1 MAQYLPLPDG
11 TYYPVAEGEDPK
23 VAWQRAMQKYPE
35 AFGAGEP
42 KAQPRKG
49 LLADV
54 MGGATNL
61 LSIGQTGIA
70 ALTGNTN
77 AAAQAGLERQAQQ
90 QKQYESGFQPEK
102 ILSEFDK
109 GNYLSSA
116 GEAIKQI
123 PSAVA
128 GLLPSVGQEAGL
140 AAAGRL
146 GGAALGAVVPI
157 PGASAAF
164 ATAGQYALPLIV
176 NAIQALGSQAQ
187 EKAQA
192 QIEKGEKVDVGVA
205 ELAPYAAAN
214 AALNLV
220 GTRIAMP
227 SIFKKAIG
235 QKVAAEAD
243 DVARLALME
252 EARKVA
258 GRGTLNT
265 IARGAVGFTVGELPT
280 EILQDVVDRAAIG
293 KPLAD
298 DDALQQYR
306 ITALNMVLGAPL
318 GGGLGVYERGGA
330 RTQVAA
336 QDRIEQKKQADEAK
350 AAQDKLDAETL
361 ATKQTPEYALQAQQ
375 AYLDAEKRKAELD
388 AQMHKASK
396 GQKLTEDQKLDNQ
409 ETQQALAENADVLN
423 KAAKEFR
430 QFRKF
435 LPAAAPEAIK
445 NTEQLQQVDM
455 FGNLPTPKT
464 PELDL
469 QGKPVERAA
478 PEPEAED
485 QGNLQLQIRGLS
497 DYLDQ
502 LRAQNAK
509 IPVTDTD
516 AKIAIGE
523 KYSSIKKMLAEV
535 QKYVPPEVDTTA
547 ITTKIADLTKKMAKA
562 DADGDV
568 DISARH
574 ATKIKELQSQLTTSP
589 TAPSPQQE
597 MEMQPFKS
605 TVETT
610 EQMQARKRQN
620 AQQAA
625 GAESTDYVNQRIQER
640 RAQRKLAEKN
650 APPREQPQRD
660 EELRHL
666 AEKETVDKIVATFP
680 AGETITPGQVMHGM
694 GGEQAHLR
702 DLQTQLA
709 IAKTTRNSQ
718 AISDINEQIAD
729 IKAKQ
734 EERATSGTPIER
746 LPQLGEGRLPEA
758 RAKEAE
764 AEQHADKQS
773 EMLQGFVAQLQKIKL
788 RPDTA
793 AVSERVAKI
802 NKAREA
808 AGKPPITLADQSA
821 TMLDTARMAYL
832 KSHLD
837 EIEAR
842 RAAFGLPPM
851 ADWEIG
857 EARARVMEGF
867 NELQSRWGQAV
878 DKNAPA
884 GQRQFGAPVAA
895 VATLQDQMRT
905 NIYNNVASA
914 ADRLGKETKGELK
927 EKTTTRSA
935 TPTLER
941 DENGQLV
948 QTGYAQPTGP
958 QPVTE
963 RLNLQG
969 QPKLAKD
976 EKQNTLD
983 MIDQVLNNLETRTT
997 AVPTKANKAPEKVTS
1012 LADIA
1017 KLMEEE
1023 TSGERTAKTDAASVE
1038 LLHQL
1043 RDTLPKTSN
1052 EEFVLLAQEQ
1062 VQRIMEGNLPSPYA
1076 VRELGE
1082 MIAAQKEGRRS
1093 ESAPGSDLYES
1104 AQPQKSLFPETEVL
1118 QVSRATPE
1126 NFQKLL
1132 DSKNVQELRKTI
1144 AEEKAGN
1151 QAALQTLQDSIAPA
1165 KTAVQKAGEALSK
1178 EKEKAAPL
1186 LESAAK
1192 ERGEPTW
1199 YAPAERKVVELETAL
1214 QSIPPRLKL
1223 LKDIRE
1229 KMTGLNEDQKQTL
1242 LKQVNAELQKA
1253 DKNDDANAV
1262 KQLFEFKQAL
1272 LSKEPL
1278 TKEINR
1284 LTAAV
1289 RLAKRTIDTARA
1301 DLNNLVKQHVGDKT
1315 IRESLLAQADKATE
1329 RIDKL
1334 TKAFEEAQRQEARTQ
1349 AKPIEEKP
1357 ATEATPMATWRAALQ
1372 RGREGLDLPGMRN
1385 LVDTAGLKQQIL
1397 AIRQKLG
1404 SFDAQLS
1411 EIQDPKRKPKEG
1423 DKAKI
1428 AALQQKRADAITELD
1443 SVYKNAPR
1451 ITSEIKEQ
1459 GQLDLEKAFDEAQA
1473 GAYDLKVRKKQAKAG
1488 ELPPTLRAAK
1498 KGPIVADVRTNRK
1511 SESGVRQTATPR
1523 EELAAAAL
1531 EQVAKGRA
1539 ELKELQDRMQ
1549 YLRDNNKAKKSG
1561 RYTDTFKQLQA
1572 KEESLKSNIKQA
1584 ENASAVFAR
1593 EAAETKAALAS
1604 SRKSVEGAQT
1614 GKEALALK
1622 EAEEAREEEATS
1634 RPAVF
1639 RTITRKGASLK
1650 EQTIKRVADA
1660 ITKEWSVVPDII
1672 VIADES
1678 ELPDNLRKQ
1687 AERDEMIGK
1696 IPGLYD
1702 TETKKVYLIANNLF
1716 DENDIALTIAHEIAG
1731 HFGLREVLGN
1741 TYAKIMNYV
1750 YNGNA
1755 SVRTAA
1761 DAKMAKNKK
1770 LSREVAVEEV
1780 LAEAAEK
1787 GPQAEKGLMAALRR
1801 VWYAI
1806 KQALA
1811 RVKVFNVSDAEVNQI
1826 VVNARRYVQEGKGG
1840 KPKTVF
1846 KPEQF
1851 VGTLLEEA
1859 ATKPRVAYYAN
1870 AEDLK
1875 NKAPELYDQIKND
1888 LDEDATAPTYA
1899 FGELQPEGG
1908 LSRRQFLKGAAA
1920 TVGALQLPA
1929 TSTTMSN
1936 AQIVDAVLE
1945 SMSSGY
1951 NFIQNAAATLPRNV
1965 LKALKAEAIGNEY
1978 RLNRTDEY
1986 LWKGMEK
1993 SGLEELTDLQDALFN
2008 QGEDSYTVSVIED
2021 AVEERGIKVLEEMQ
2035 EIARAARQVFI
2046 EDIQNVTKGA
2056 NAAQTKTPPATIVVL
2071 TNNIVSAPQLS
2082 RSIATNM
2089 LDFGAPLKNS
2099 NAITNAANYRTK
2111 ANYTSDDDLSKL
2123 AKDIVA
2129 TKQGFFEKLG
2139 GEKMLRFEMLVA
2151 DMRAGLR
2158 KAMEAGAKQMGDTRL
2173 FQQAMMSVTKADQK
2187 MPLVLTALS
2196 NGPLETYTD
2205 EKGFKGVRTTNE
2217 NSAKEIFAST
2227 SDVPDRYGNG
2237 EAKMALAT
2245 TYMIAQRAANKGLT
2259 KLDLGALGVTE
2270 EKLAAA
2276 MRQVEADPELKK
2288 ALERTRSLYNKF
2300 NAGMIRFLASTG
2312 AITQKE
2318 ADGFLKEGDYVP
2330 YYRVNENGLAQ
2341 LVLGAGKTITIGD
2354 IRYQPHLAQ
2363 LKGGE
2368 TKILSLDESLPRNT
2382 MLLVEKAMT
2391 NMATRNVGYALYSVG
2406 KGNGEV
2412 NERTG
2417 KAADL
2422 MPIHKGDGPPDSG
2435 VIRWNQEPDRNDP
2448 KDTGKRWLRV
2458 QTNDTVLGGI
2468 PAEIIVKSLEGAHLT
2483 LPGFLKLGAIAG
2495 DFLRAGVTRTPVY
2508 LLRQLFRD
2516 PFVAAAT
2523 AGLDYGPIKA
2533 IYKAGNEYLKMNTGQ
2548 SETAAKLIEKGLIQ
2562 SGIFTGDPDD
2572 ISKFALQLASGKD
2585 MGVMDKF
2592 FAMADAQAM
2601 KADAA
2606 TRVLVYDNA
2615 IKNGLSEVE
2624 ADMAVMESMNF
2635 HKRGLSPTVQYASRM
2650 IPFFNSQIQGLNV
2663 LFKAATGNMPF
2674 NEQLRIKQKFQNNAM
2689 MLMGMGL
2696 VYAMMMEDDEYFKNA
2711 KPRDKY
2717 SNFFIPLPGVD
2728 EPLKLPIPYEFG
2740 WFFSAAVAAADAMKA
2755 ETDGPQQLRALRDM
2769 FVGAIPGSSS
2779 LGVPQI
2785 VKPLAEVYTNK
2796 NFFSGFEATPLE
2808 SARLRKLDPEA
2819 RYYDTTTEMAKQI
2832 SKMVPILSPIQIE
2845 HIVTGYLGSLPL
2857 MAAAATDGLFK
2868 GQEAA
2873 ETPTRRLS
2881 QMPLIG
2887 SSFQRKYGGEDA
2899 DVVYKLATEALQAKA
2914 TFNEYKNTG
2923 KLNEAKEYF
2932 QEHRAELAVA
2942 PMALQYEKFMGN
2954 LRKQEQI
2961 IRQSSMP
2968 ADKKQ
2973 ERIDLLD
2980 KQRQLQSERYA
2991 QAIKRAEAAVGRTT
3005 PQ

>member
-35 AFGAGEP
+35 AFGGGEAAPQPKSGFMPALKAGVSSLKSDVAALAGRTGIMGLPEAEKYIAEQEKYQ
-42 KAQPRKG
+42 KATYKPTEEGFMEAPLTKIGELAGGSIPYMAAPIAAGAAAAALPFTGAAATVAG
-49 LLADV
+49 L
-54 MGGATNL
+54 GATGLASAAQFTGSNL
-61 LSIGQTGIA
+61 SRQMDTGKKLGETDIGAA
-70 ALTGNTN
+70 ALAAIPQAALDTISLRMIPGMSKLFEKAGLNLSEEAAKNLAKEGLKKTVADYALSTGKTMGVEGLTE
-77 AAAQAGLERQAQQ
+77 AGQQVFERMQAGLNIND
-90 QKQYESGFQPEK
+90 P
-102 ILSEFDK
+102 
-109 GNYLSSA
+109 
-116 GEAIKQI
+116 
-123 PSAVA
+123 
-128 GLLPSVGQEAGL
+128 
-140 AAAGRL
+140 
-146 GGAALGAVVPI
+146 
-157 PGASAAF
+157 
-164 ATAGQYALPLIV
+164 
-176 NAIQALGSQAQ
+176 
-187 EKAQA
+187 
-192 QIEKGEKVDVGVA
+192 
-205 ELAPYAAAN
+205 
-214 AALNLV
+214 
-220 GTRIAMP
+220 
-227 SIFKKAIG
+227 
-235 QKVAAEAD
+235 
-243 DVARLALME
+243 
-252 EARKVA
+252 EARKEYFDNFIGGAVLGGILA
-258 GRGTLNT
+258 PVGRRVE
-265 IARGAVGFTVGELPT
+265 RGAEQARF
-280 EILQDVVDRAAIG
+280 D
-293 KPLAD
+293 K
-298 DDALQQYR
+298 QQR
-306 ITALNMVLGAPL
+306 
-318 GGGLGVYERGGA
+318 E
-330 RTQVAA
+330 
-336 QDRIEQKKQADEAK
+336 EQKKQADEAK

-361 ATKQTPEYALQAQQ
+361 AKKQTPEYALQAQQ
-375 AYLDAEKRKAELD
+375 AYLDAEQRKKDLKAKI
-388 AQMHKASK
+388 HKAPK
-396 GQKLTEDQKLDNQ
+396 GQELTEDQKQDNR
-409 ETQQALAENADVLN
+409 ETKLALADHDDVLN
-423 KAAKEFR
+423 KANKEFR
-430 QFRKF
+430 QTRQF

-445 NTEQLQQVDM
+445 DTTQLEQPEM
-455 FGNLPTPKT
+455 FGAPAAPKA
-464 PELDL
+464 PELDMF
-469 QGKPVERAA
+469 GKPVERAA
-478 PEPEAED
+478 PEPEAQEQADPRQQVRMLEQMVAQLQTQVQDASPQEILTIAPKYKQANTALEEARKAVEALPKPVED
-485 QGNLQLQIRGLS
+485 QI
-497 DYLDQ
+497 
-502 LRAQNAK
+502 AK
-509 IPVTDTD
+509 LHQKLGV
-516 AKIAIGE
+516 AKD
-523 KYSSIKKMLAEV
+523 K
-535 QKYVPPEVDTTA
+535 
-547 ITTKIADLTKKMAKA
+547 
-562 DADGDV
+562 GDV
-568 DISARH
+568 EKAAALSQQIVD
-574 ATKIKELQSQLTTSP
+574 LQAQAVP
-589 TAPSPQQE
+589 TGQQQ

-605 TVETT
+605 TVETA

-851 ADWEIG
+851 ADWEVG

-914 ADRLGKETKGELK
+914 AERLGKETKGALK

-976 EKQNTLD
+976 EKQHTLD

-997 AVPTKANKAPEKVTS
+997 AVPTQAKKAPEKVTS

-1062 VQRIMEGNLPSPYA
+1062 VQRIMEGNLPNPYA

-1093 ESAPGSDLYES
+1093 ESAPGSGAFES

-1118 QVSRATPE
+1118 QTVRATPE

-1132 DSKNVQELRKTI
+1132 DSNSVQELRAEI
-1144 AEEKAGN
+1144 AEQKASN
-1151 QAALQTLQDSIAPA
+1151 QAALQTLQDSVGPA
-1165 KTAVQKAGEALSK
+1165 KTAAQVAETALNKA
-1178 EKEKAAPL
+1178 KEKAAPL
-1186 LESAAK
+1186 LASATK

-1199 YAPAERKVVELETAL
+1199 YAPAVRKVMELETAL
-1214 QSIPPRLKL
+1214 QSIPSRLKL

-1229 KMTGLNEDQKQTL
+1229 KITGLNEDQKQTL
-1242 LKQVNAELQKA
+1242 LKQVNTELQKA
-1253 DKNDDANAV
+1253 DKSNNANAV
-1262 KQLFEFKQAL
+1262 KELFEFKQAL

-1301 DLNNLVKQHVGDKT
+1301 DLNSLVKQHVGDKT

-1329 RIDKL
+1329 KIDKL
-1334 TKAFEEAQRQEARTQ
+1334 TKAFEEAQRQEARAQ
-1349 AKPIEEKP
+1349 AKPAEEKP
-1357 ATEATPMATWRAALQ
+1357 ATEATPMRVWREALQ
-1372 RGREGLDLPGMRN
+1372 RGREGLDLPGTRN
-1385 LVDTAGLKQQIL
+1385 LVDTTNLKAQVL
-1397 AIRQKLG
+1397 AIRRALG

-1428 AALQQKRADAITELD
+1428 AELQQKRADAITALD
-1443 SVYKNAPR
+1443 TIYKNAPR

-1539 ELKELQDRMQ
+1539 ELKELQDRIQ

-1604 SRKSVEGAQT
+1604 SRKSVEGAQS

-1622 EAEEAREEEATS
+1622 EAEETRQEEAS
-1634 RPAVF
+1634 SGPAVF

-1650 EQTIKRVADA
+1650 EQTIKRIADA

-1731 HFGLREVLGN
+1731 HFGLREVLGS

-1780 LAEAAEK
+1780 LAEAAEQ

-1801 VWYAI
+1801 VWYAV

-1811 RVKVFNVSDAEVNQI
+1811 RFKVFNVSDAEVNQI

-1920 TVGALQLPA
+1920 TIGALQLPA
-1929 TSTTMSN
+1929 ASTTMSN

-1951 NFIQNAAATLPRNV
+1951 NFIQNAAASLPRNV
-1965 LKALKAEAIGNEY
+1965 LMALKAEAVGSEY

-1986 LWKGMEK
+1986 LFRGMEK
-1993 SGLEELTDLQDALFN
+1993 SGLEELADLQDALFN
-2008 QGEDSYTVSVIED
+2008 QGEDSYTVSIIED

-2071 TNNIVSAPQLS
+2071 KDNIISAPQLS

-2089 LDFGAPLKNS
+2089 RDFGAPLKNS

-2111 ANYTSDDDLSKL
+2111 ANYTSEDDLSKL
-2123 AKDIVA
+2123 AQKTVA
-2129 TKQGFFEKLG
+2129 QDKTWKERAGSHIGLQ
-2139 GEKMLRFEMLVA
+2139 FEMAAA
-2151 DMRAGLR
+2151 DMRAAFTA
-2158 KAMEAGAKQMGDTRL
+2158 AMDNAVKDPNTMGSTKL
-2173 FQQAMMSVTKADQK
+2173 FRQAVFSITAADQH
-2187 MPLVLTALS
+2187 MAVTQMSLS
-2196 NGPLETYTD
+2196 NGPPKMVKD
-2205 EKGFKGVRTTNE
+2205 SKGYYSV
-2217 NSAKEIFAST
+2217 NSTMQDDAGQIFDAVQ
-2227 SDVPDRYGNG
+2227 DIPDSYGDTK
-2237 EAKMALAT
+2237 AKMGLASV
-2245 TYMIAQRAANKGLT
+2245 YMIAQRALNKGLK

-2270 EKLAAA
+2270 QELNDAMAAA
-2276 MRQVEADPELKK
+2276 KADPQLGN
-2288 ALERTRSLYNKF
+2288 ALENVRKKYNAY
-2300 NAGMIRFLASTG
+2300 NRGMIEWLSSPQVA
-2312 AITQKE
+2312 AISQ
-2318 ADGFLKEGDYVP
+2318 ADAKAYLKDEDYVP
-2330 YYRVNENGLAQ
+2330 YYRVRADGTAE
-2341 LVLGAGKTITIGD
+2341 LVFGGEKTLTIGD
-2354 IRYQPHLAQ
+2354 IRHQPYLAE

-2368 TKILSLDESLPRNT
+2368 AKIMPLDKSIMRNT
-2382 MLLVEKAMT
+2382 MLLVTKGMN
-2391 NMATRNVGYALYSVG
+2391 NMAMKNVGYAMQAA
-2406 KGNGEV
+2406 GEGIGP
-2412 NERTG
+2412 TG
-2417 KAADL
+2417 KNGKPTNL
-2422 MPIHKGDGPPDSG
+2422 MPIHIGKGPDQTN
-2435 VIRWNQEPDRNDP
+2435 VIRWTQEPDPGRPDD
-2448 KDTGKRWLRV
+2448 KGDRWLRV
-2458 QTNDTVLGGI
+2458 ETNGTLFGGI
-2468 PAEIIVKSLEGAHLT
+2468 PAELIVKSLDGAHLT
-2483 LPGFLKLGAIAG
+2483 LPAFLKWGGIAG
-2495 DFLRAGVTRTPVY
+2495 DLLRSGVTRTPIY
-2508 LLRQLFRD
+2508 LGRQLFRD
-2516 PFVAAAT
+2516 PFAAT
-2523 AGLDYGPIKA
+2523 ATSGLDYGPFTAIFKA
-2533 IYKAGNEYLKMNTGQ
+2533 NKEFLKITTGQ
-2548 SETAAKLIEKGLIQ
+2548 SETGAKLIEKGLLQ
-2562 SGIFTGDPDD
+2562 SGMFEGDATNM
-2572 ISKFALQLASGKD
+2572 SKIALQLASGKSQ
-2585 MGVMDKF
+2585 GVIDKVL
-2592 FAMADAQAM
+2592 AGADRLALQ
-2601 KADAA
+2601 ADAA
-2606 TRVLVYDNA
+2606 TRALIYDNA
-2615 IKNGLSEVE
+2615 IKNGLSEAE
-2624 ADMAVMESMNF
+2624 ADHAVRESMNF
-2635 HKRGLSPTVQYASRM
+2635 SKRGLSPTVQYASRM
-2650 IPFFNSQIQGLNV
+2650 IPFFNAQMQGLSV
-2663 LFKAATGNMPF
+2663 LVKAATGNMPA
-2674 NEQLRIKQKFQNNAM
+2674 EDVLKIKRKFVNNAM
-2689 MLMGMGL
+2689 MLTGFGL
-2696 VYAMMMEDDEYFKNA
+2696 AYAMAMDDDDYYKNA
-2711 KPRDKY
+2711 KPKDRY
-2717 SNFFIPLPGVD
+2717 SNFFVYIPGVD

-2740 WFFSAAVAAADAMKA
+2740 FFFSAGVALADSIKGEVDTA
-2755 ETDGPQQLRALRDM
+2755 QQLRAIKDM
-2769 FVGAIPGSSS
+2769 FVGAIPGAS
-2779 LGVPQI
+2779 GNFVPQI
-2785 VKPLAEVYTNK
+2785 VKPLAEVYANK
-2796 NFFSGFEATPLE
+2796 NFFSGTPLE
-2808 SARLRKLDPEA
+2808 SARLEKLSPEA
-2819 RYYDTTTEMAKQI
+2819 RYNAHTTEVAKWMAT
-2832 SKMVPILSPIQIE
+2832 MVPGLSPIQIE
-2845 HIVTGYLGSLPL
+2845 HIVTGYLGQAPL
-2857 MAAAATDGLFK
+2857 MVAAATNDLFK
-2868 GQEAA
+2868 RQEAV
-2873 ETPTRRLS
+2873 EEPTRKLS
-2881 QMPLIG
+2881 EMPLIG

-2973 ERIDLLD
+2973 ERIDQID

>member
-42 KAQPRKG
+42 KAQPKSGFMPALKAGVSSLKSDVAALAGRTGIMG
-49 LLADV
+49 LPEAEKYIAEQEKYQKATYKPTEEGFMEAPLTKIGELAGGSIPYMAAPIAAGAAAAALPFTGAAATV
-54 MGGATNL
+54 AGLGATGLASAAQFTGSNL
-61 LSIGQTGIA
+61 SRQMETGKKLGETDIGAAAVA
-70 ALTGNTN
+70 ALPQAALDTISLRMIPGMGKLFEKAGLNISEEAAKNLAKEGLKKTVADYALSTGKTMGVEGLTE
-77 AAAQAGLERQAQQ
+77 AGQQVFERMQAGLNITDGDARKE
-90 QKQYESGFQPEK
+90 Y
-102 ILSEFDK
+102 FDNFI
-109 GNYLSSA
+109 G
-116 GEAIKQI
+116 G
-123 PSAVA
+123 AV
-128 GLLPSVGQEAGL
+128 
-140 AAAGRL
+140 L
-146 GGAALGAVVPI
+146 GGI
-157 PGASAAF
+157 
-164 ATAGQYALPLIV
+164 
-176 NAIQALGSQAQ
+176 
-187 EKAQA
+187 
-192 QIEKGEKVDVGVA
+192 
-205 ELAPYAAAN
+205 LAP
-214 AALNLV
+214 V
-220 GTRIAMP
+220 GRR
-227 SIFKKAIG
+227 
-235 QKVAAEAD
+235 V
-243 DVARLALME
+243 
-252 EARKVA
+252 
-258 GRGTLNT
+258 
-265 IARGAVGFTVGELPT
+265 
-280 EILQDVVDRAAIG
+280 
-293 KPLAD
+293 
-298 DDALQQYR
+298 
-306 ITALNMVLGAPL
+306 
-318 GGGLGVYERGGA
+318 ERGGEQA
-330 RTQVAA
+330 RFDKQ
-336 QDRIEQKKQADEAK
+336 QREEQKKQADEAK
-350 AAQDKLDAETL
+350 VAQDKLDAETL
-361 ATKQTPEYALQAQQ
+361 AKKQTPEYALQAQQ
-375 AYLDAEKRKAELD
+375 AYLDAEQRKKDLKAKI
-388 AQMHKASK
+388 HKAPK
-396 GQKLTEDQKLDNQ
+396 GQELTEDQKLDNQ
-409 ETQQALAENADVLN
+409 ETSLALADHKTVLN
-423 KAAKEFR
+423 NAAKEFR
-430 QFRKF
+430 QTRQF
-435 LPAAAPEAIK
+435 LPTAAPEAIK
-445 NTEQLQQVDM
+445 DTEQLQQVDM

-469 QGKPVERAA
+469 KGKPVERAA

-509 IPVTDTD
+509 IPATDTD

-523 KYSSIKKMLAEV
+523 KYSSIKKMLTEV

-547 ITTKIADLTKKMAKA
+547 INTKIADLTKKIAKA
-562 DADGDV
+562 DEDGDV
-568 DISARH
+568 DISAKH
-574 ATKIKELQSQLTTSP
+574 AAKIKELQTQLEKSP
-589 TAPSPQQE
+589 AAPSPQQQ

-605 TVETT
+605 TVTGDRQLAIRPQYAANLNLGAEEQEADVAAQQAQAEAQYRAKGT
-610 EQMQARKRQN
+610 EQDRQIKIAPEVRALQRIGERPAGAVSTSPQFDMFGTEPETGASAAINQVKKGLTGGEELPTAEEEKAKKPVQRGGPAPFNLYARKEGTAEPVTAESLRQRIYDLQLRDDLSDEARAFLRRAAANVSDKDTTIGTNASLFTMLDEQISKIERNEEGIHGEGTPTKPLEVAPRGGEGEGAMAQALREAGATKPSSVTAPATSVTTPTEAERVIGEFAGKKYNLSSSKAAQALAKAKRAKYEAGIDAGLSKAEAANRARLVTQEEAVQGVMTGAGPTAVNVQGRAEPTLRTLRGPSTYAKPLSMPDALEQHLRVKEELAQEEGNQLPLFKEEELPSKALVRATPATFKRFLASKTVQELREREQELKEQTEPLEEANKVQASIAELQQQLKELTTRYEITQVAKNIVTSNAQADEAIAQYGKLQADPYFGAVLQLDAASKSEEYTRLEADVAALTKMVEDLPKQIKITQDAINKDAAKAGTPSEALKANRVKIEILTRQKKVLTDALGKLEGLQATAASVKAAKDHIDSMLHVIAAKRALDGLKGKEVSREQVVNAQTELHDAVLARRAAEANSKAKDEMRDVRDRSYATARKRQELSEQRTKAWNVLSQLPSTQYRRLTPEERGIIETVSPGEVTKALEYERHLAGMNVQSLKMELGQLDKASYALEAKIKEAKAKSESRLAPGEKLTMYGEKGSVFTKPAFVGVEGFIKKQAELADKRDALETELARKEAAMAPISKGARGEAAPREVATTRAAEQAEIDRVTEATN
-620 AQQAA
+620 AADSARDRIEQLKAA
-625 GAESTDYVNQRIQER
+625 YKESVAEGDTKAARAFVKEVAVARKDLSDANKEIGISQRR
-640 RAQRKLAEKN
+640 YAAQRKVAGEPSKLRTGTAESKAVAGVTKQTITEQRVEPKVSTGEIITSANEMAAEK
-650 APPREQPQRD
+650 
-660 EELRHL
+660 
-666 AEKETVDKIVATFP
+666 I
-680 AGETITPGQVMHGM
+680 
-694 GGEQAHLR
+694 
-702 DLQTQLA
+702 
-709 IAKTTRNSQ
+709 
-718 AISDINEQIAD
+718 
-729 IKAKQ
+729 
-734 EERATSGTPIER
+734 
-746 LPQLGEGRLPEA
+746 
-758 RAKEAE
+758 
-764 AEQHADKQS
+764 
-773 EMLQGFVAQLQKIKL
+773 
-788 RPDTA
+788 
-793 AVSERVAKI
+793 
-802 NKAREA
+802 A
-808 AGKPPITLADQSA
+808 AGKP
-821 TMLDTARMAYL
+821 
-832 KSHLD
+832 
-837 EIEAR
+837 
-842 RAAFGLPPM
+842 
-851 ADWEIG
+851 
-857 EARARVMEGF
+857 
-867 NELQSRWGQAV
+867 
-878 DKNAPA
+878 
-884 GQRQFGAPVAA
+884 
-895 VATLQDQMRT
+895 
-905 NIYNNVASA
+905 
-914 ADRLGKETKGELK
+914 
-927 EKTTTRSA
+927 
-935 TPTLER
+935 
-941 DENGQLV
+941 
-948 QTGYAQPTGP
+948 
-958 QPVTE
+958 
-963 RLNLQG
+963 
-969 QPKLAKD
+969 
-976 EKQNTLD
+976 
-983 MIDQVLNNLETRTT
+983 
-997 AVPTKANKAPEKVTS
+997 
-1012 LADIA
+1012 
-1017 KLMEEE
+1017 
-1023 TSGERTAKTDAASVE
+1023 
-1038 LLHQL
+1038 
-1043 RDTLPKTSN
+1043 
-1052 EEFVLLAQEQ
+1052 
-1062 VQRIMEGNLPSPYA
+1062 
-1076 VRELGE
+1076 
-1082 MIAAQKEGRRS
+1082 
-1093 ESAPGSDLYES
+1093 
-1104 AQPQKSLFPETEVL
+1104 
-1118 QVSRATPE
+1118 
-1126 NFQKLL
+1126 
-1132 DSKNVQELRKTI
+1132 
-1144 AEEKAGN
+1144 
-1151 QAALQTLQDSIAPA
+1151 
-1165 KTAVQKAGEALSK
+1165 
-1178 EKEKAAPL
+1178 
-1186 LESAAK
+1186 
-1192 ERGEPTW
+1192 
-1199 YAPAERKVVELETAL
+1199 
-1214 QSIPPRLKL
+1214 
-1223 LKDIRE
+1223 
-1229 KMTGLNEDQKQTL
+1229 
-1242 LKQVNAELQKA
+1242 
-1253 DKNDDANAV
+1253 
-1262 KQLFEFKQAL
+1262 
-1272 LSKEPL
+1272 L
-1278 TKEINR
+1278 TKKEVKE
-1284 LTAAV
+1284 LT
-1289 RLAKRTIDTARA
+1289 
-1301 DLNNLVKQHVGDKT
+1301 
-1315 IRESLLAQADKATE
+1315 
-1329 RIDKL
+1329 
-1334 TKAFEEAQRQEARTQ
+1334 
-1349 AKPIEEKP
+1349 
-1357 ATEATPMATWRAALQ
+1357 
-1372 RGREGLDLPGMRN
+1372 
-1385 LVDTAGLKQQIL
+1385 LKQQQAL
-1397 AIRQKLG
+1397 QAAAFDRVQTTT
-1404 SFDAQLS
+1404 SQVADAQARVDA
-1411 EIQDPKRKPKEG
+1411 IQQAMTDYAAGKRAAPIQAAVVK
-1423 DKAKI
+1423 KAKDDLAAFQKSNQI
-1428 AALQQKRADAITELD
+1428 ARQ
-1443 SVYKNAPR
+1443 
-1451 ITSEIKEQ
+1451 
-1459 GQLDLEKAFDEAQA
+1459 QA
-1473 GAYDLKVRKKQAKAG
+1473 GILEDVGTVSKA
-1488 ELPPTLRAAK
+1488 
-1498 KGPIVADVRTNRK
+1498 
-1511 SESGVRQTATPR
+1511 
-1523 EELAAAAL
+1523 
-1531 EQVAKGRA
+1531 EQ
-1539 ELKELQDRMQ
+1539 
-1549 YLRDNNKAKKSG
+1549 
-1561 RYTDTFKQLQA
+1561 
-1572 KEESLKSNIKQA
+1572 
-1584 ENASAVFAR
+1584 
-1593 EAAETKAALAS
+1593 AAEEVPKVKES
-1604 SRKSVEGAQT
+1604 DISGAV
-1614 GKEALALK
+1614 G
-1622 EAEEAREEEATS
+1622 
-1634 RPAVF
+1634 PAVF

-1731 HFGLREVLGN
+1731 HFGLREVLGS
-1741 TYAKIMNYV
+1741 TYTKIMNYV

-1780 LAEAAEK
+1780 LAEAAEQ

-1811 RVKVFNVSDAEVNQI
+1811 RVKVFNVSDAEINQI

-1888 LDEDATAPTYA
+1888 LDEDTTAPTYA

-1920 TVGALQLPA
+1920 TIGALQLPA
-1929 TSTTMSN
+1929 ASTTMSN

-1951 NFIQNAAATLPRNV
+1951 NFIQNAAASLPRNV
-1965 LKALKAEAIGNEY
+1965 LMALKAEAVGSEY

-1986 LWKGMEK
+1986 LFKGMEK
-1993 SGLEELTDLQDALFN
+1993 SGLEELADLQDALFN
-2008 QGEDSYTVSVIED
+2008 QGEDSYTVSIIED

-2071 TNNIVSAPQLS
+2071 KDNIISAPQLS

-2089 LDFGAPLKNS
+2089 RDFGAPLKNS

-2139 GEKMLRFEMLVA
+2139 GNKMLQFEMLTT

-2158 KAMEAGAKQMGDTRL
+2158 EAMKAGAKQMGDTRL

-2217 NSAKEIFAST
+2217 NSAKEIFAAISEI
-2227 SDVPDRYGNG
+2227 PDSYGNG

-2245 TYMIAQRAANKGLT
+2245 AYMIAQRAANKGLT
-2259 KLDLGALGVTE
+2259 KLDLKALEVTQ
-2270 EKLAAA
+2270 EKLDAA
-2276 MRQVEADPELKK
+2276 MRQVAADPELKK

-2300 NAGMIRFLASTG
+2300 NEGMIRFLASTG

-2330 YYRVNENGLAQ
+2330 YYRVNANGLAQ
-2341 LVLGAGKTITIGD
+2341 LVLGAEKTITIGD

-2368 TKILSLDESLPRNT
+2368 TKIISLDESLPRNT

-2417 KAADL
+2417 KAGDL
-2422 MPIHKGDGPPDSG
+2422 MPIHKGDGPPDPG

-2458 QTNDTVLGGI
+2458 QTSDTVLGGI

-2592 FAMADAQAM
+2592 FAMADNQAM

-2711 KPRDKY
+2711 KPKDKY
-2717 SNFFIPLPGVD
+2717 SNFFVHIPGVD

-2740 WFFSAAVAAADAMKA
+2740 WFFSAAVATVDAMKA
-2755 ETDGPQQLRALRDM
+2755 ETDGPQQLRALREM
-2769 FVGAIPGSSS
+2769 FIGAIPGSSNAFV
-2779 LGVPQI
+2779 VPQI
-2785 VKPLAEVYTNK
+2785 VKPIAEVWTNK
-2796 NFFSGFEATPLE
+2796 SFFSGQPLE
-2808 SARLRKLDPEA
+2808 SQRLRKLDPEA
-2819 RYYDTTTEMAKQI
+2819 RYYDTTTEIAKEI
-2832 SKMVPILSPIQIE
+2832 SKLIPILSPIQIE

-2868 GQEAA
+2868 GEEAA

-2881 QMPLIG
+2881 QMPMIG

-2968 ADKKQ
+2968 ADKKR

-2991 QAIKRAEAAVGRTT
+2991 QAIKRAEAAIGRTT